1 MEDEQEYIVSSH
13 RSKSISMDLTKF
25 L

>member
-13 RSKSISMDLTKF
+13 RSKSISMDLPEF

>member
-13 RSKSISMDLTKF
+13 RSKSISMELPEF